1 MLTVEQ
7 IAHFQAFG
15 FLVLR
20 DLFSRTEA
28 DKIRSESD
36 KVMTLVHG
44 GTPFTGKSSRTVF
57 QLFERSSILVGLL
70 EDERIYGLAES
81 LLGPDFILMSTEGN
95 RFVGETPW
103 HSDGITIPV
112 PSIKV
117 AWYLDSIQK
126 DTGCLRVIPGSHQLG
141 RFRDCLLEA
150 LHFEGST
157 VNHNPFGIPGS
168 ELPCQ
173 ALESSPG
180 DVVVISEPLYHAS
193 FGGRPGRRMNAINFS
208 QAVITEEQEDG
219 LRKAYDGFTHLLHPS
234 ETLVNSDNP
243 RVRAMVSKLVDL
255 GFETISV

>member
-1 MLTVEQ
+1 MLTAEQ

-20 DLFSRTEA
+20 DLFSRSEA
-28 DKIRSESD
+28 DAIRNESD
-36 KVMTLVHG
+36 KVISMVHAD
-44 GTPFTGKSSRTVF
+44 TPFTGKASQTVF
-57 QLFERSSILVGLL
+57 HLLERSPLLVGLL
-70 EDERIYGLAES
+70 EDERIYGRAAS

-95 RFVGETPW
+95 RYVGETPW
-103 HSDGITIPV
+103 HSDGSTMPV

-117 AWYLDSIQK
+117 AWYLDPIQK

-141 RFRDCLLEA
+141 RFRDCLEA
-150 LHFEGST
+150 LHFEGPT
-157 VNHNPFGIPGS
+157 VNHNAFGILGS
-168 ELPCQ
+168 EVPCQ

-219 LRKAYDGFTHLLHPS
+219 LREAYEGFTYVLHPS
-234 ETLVNSDNP
+234 KSLVNSDNP
-243 RVRAMVSKLVDL
+243 RIGAMVSKLIDL
-255 GFETISV
+255 GFETMNV

>member
-1 MLTVEQ
+1 MLTAEQ
-7 IAHFQAFG
+7 ISYFQAFG

-28 DKIRSESD
+28 DEIRNESD
-36 KVMTLVHG
+36 KVMSLVHT
-44 GTPFTGKSSRTVF
+44 GTPFTGKASRTVF
-57 QLFERSSILVGLL
+57 QLFERSPILVGLL

-95 RFVGETPW
+95 RFVGDTPW
-103 HSDGITIPV
+103 HSDGSTIPV

-126 DTGCLRVIPGSHQLG
+126 DTGCLRVIPGSHQSG
-141 RFRDCLLEA
+141 RFRDSLES
-150 LHFEGST
+150 LHFEGPT
-157 VNHNPFGIPGS
+157 VNHNAFGISGS
-168 ELPCQ
+168 EIPCQ

-208 QAVITEEQEDG
+208 QAVITEEQEAG
-219 LRKAYDGFTHLLHPS
+219 LREAYQRFTHLLHPS
-234 ETLVNSDNP
+234 ESLVNSDNP
-243 RVRAMVSKLVDL
+243 RIRAMVSKLVDL